1 MIYHYLGDFM
11 NEENLITYYN
21 KFNEDKRLTHRH
33 GIVEY
38 VTAMK
43 YIHDLL
49 KKYKNPK
56 ILDVGAGTGRYSVTL
71 ANEGYDVTAIE
82 LVKHNLMTLKSK
94 NSTVKAHLGNATNL
108 SLFKD
113 NSFDVVLLF
122 GPLYHLI
129 NKEDKLKAIIE
140 AKRVLKK
147 DGVILISYYMN
158 EYAIITHGFKD
169 NNILDA
175 IKNNEIDENFH
186 VTPKET
192 DLYSMVRLEDINE
205 LKDLSELN
213 RIKILSQDGP
223 SDYIRRVINKMDEKT
238 FNTYIKYHLST
249 CERPELLG
257 ASSHVLDILKK

>member
-1 MIYHYLGDFM
+1 MIYHYFGDFM

-33 GIVEY
+33 GVVEY

-56 ILDVGAGTGRYSVTL
+56 ILDVGAGTGRYSVEL

-82 LVKHNLMTLKSK
+82 LIKHNLMTLKSK
-94 NSTVKAHLGNATNL
+94 NSSVKAHLGNATDL
-108 SLFKD
+108 SSFKD
-113 NSFDVVLLF
+113 NSFDMILLF

-129 NKEDKLKAIIE
+129 SKEDKLKALME

-158 EYAIITHGFKD
+158 EYAIITYGFKD
-169 NNILDA
+169 NNILEA